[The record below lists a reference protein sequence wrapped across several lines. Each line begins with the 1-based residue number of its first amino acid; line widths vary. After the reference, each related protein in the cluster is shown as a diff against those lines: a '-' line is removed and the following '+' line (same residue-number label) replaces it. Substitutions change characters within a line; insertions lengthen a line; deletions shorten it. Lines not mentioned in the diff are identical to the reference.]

1 MLPLGEVGQHS
12 CMYFFL
18 QLLVQVQEIM
28 LLVYMILKRFQKER
42 KTLKIGL

>member
-1 MLPLGEVGQHS
+1 MLPLGKGGQDS

-28 LLVYMILKRFQKER
+28 LLVYMIFKRFQKER
-42 KTLKIGL
+42 ITLK